1 MAWNDIFYKT
11 QCCSCYNIIKLHTR
25 DLLNTDFIYK
35 CPYCSNYIKL
45 KYPPQPNLPNSL
57 YIGPE
62 KLKRIKLLPLPPKN
76 VIYEGHG
83 KYHQFFGDGDCGQCH
98 YGKSFPDSYGAPMD
112 CGFTLPDQIQPYSV
126 RSFLT
131 QLSLR
136 KDFPCKYFV
145 HISQEDVYGKII
157 LKEGCMKSCGGCN
170 YRNDIHPCHVA
181 NGWIHGEE
189 SCSGW
194 EYIANLCQSENER
207 RFLHQYLRIN
217 HDRESPMPI
226 PQAHIEIT
234 ERIRVDFVIFVPITR
249 FKWKWLAIEIDS
261 RFYHQ
266 DSNKDLQK
274 NIMMESQGYEVIR
287 LSAEKMMLDQ
297 VRELCSKITEIQSAF
312 KRRGFNS

>member
-1 MAWNDIFYKT
+1 MAWDDIFYKFH
-11 QCCSCYNIIKLHTR
+11 CDLCHNIIELHTKK
-25 DLLNTDFIYK
+25 LWTNGNLYK

-45 KYPPQPNLPNSL
+45 KYPPQPNLPHSL

-76 VIYEGHG
+76 VIYQGHG
-83 KYHQFFGDGDCGQCH
+83 EYHQFFGAGDCGQCH
-98 YGKSFPDSYGAPMD
+98 FAKSFPDSYGAPMD
-112 CGFTLPDQIQPYSV
+112 CGFDLPDEIQPYSV
-126 RSFLT
+126 RSFLI

-145 HISQEDVYGKII
+145 QISQKDVYGNII
-157 LKEGCMKSCGGCN
+157 LNEGCMKSCSGCN
-170 YRNDIHPCHVA
+170 YRSDIHPCHVA

-189 SCSGW
+189 SCPGW

-226 PQAHIEIT
+226 PQAHIENT
-234 ERIRVDFVIFVPITR
+234 ERIRVDYVMFVPITR
-249 FKWKWLAIEIDS
+249 FTWKWLAIEIDS
-261 RFYHQ
+261 KLYHQ
-266 DSNKDLQK
+266 DSNRDFQK
-274 NIMMESQGYEVIR
+274 NIMMESEGYEVIR

-297 VRELCSKITEIQSAF
+297 VRELYSKITEIQSAF
-312 KRRGFNS
+312 KKGIRK